1 MEQRRDDV
9 RGADYQ
15 NQRKV
20 VTGSEEKPMVSSN
33 VNVTTPRKK
42 TQRRTVSMSEGI
54 VDYR

>member
-42 TQRRTVSMSEGI
+42 T
-54 VDYR
+54 